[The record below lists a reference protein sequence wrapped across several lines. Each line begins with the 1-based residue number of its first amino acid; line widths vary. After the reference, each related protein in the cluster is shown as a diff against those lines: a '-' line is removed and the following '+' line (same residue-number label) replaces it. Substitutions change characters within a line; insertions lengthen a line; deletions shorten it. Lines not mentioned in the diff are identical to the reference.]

1 MAHMFRQALGLRNVY
16 VYIIYLVRT
25 QLSLNDSET
34 NTQTRKLN
42 ENLLA
47 SVPPLTDSGVLHRF
61 PELEGKV
68 VVKDSWLAYFFNPI
82 LSGSFTDRKALD
94 EFLEVC
100 RTSTCSLLVAVVF
113 GALTHNFDIGVVAF
127 VLSALI
133 LLVLYEM
140 ARRQGKLRLASEV
153 IGSFQYGVFLSPRLR
168 RDERKR
174 IYSLTYQLSR
184 VLGEV
189 EHLGPRRTTHERL
202 GLPLSFPTFKL
213 DSK

>member
-1 MAHMFRQALGLRNVY
+1 MGNPKGRALA
-16 VYIIYLVRT
+16 
-25 QLSLNDSET
+25 
-34 NTQTRKLN
+34 LN

-68 VVKDSWLAYFFNPI
+68 VVKDSWLAYCFDPI
-82 LSGSFTDRKALD
+82 LSGSFTNRKTLD
-94 EFLEVC
+94 EFLEVW
-100 RTSTCSLLVAVVF
+100 RTSACSLVVAIVF
-113 GALTHNFDIGVVAF
+113 GTLTHNFDIGVVAF

-140 ARRQGKLRLASEV
+140 DRRQGKLRLASEI

-168 RDERKR
+168 RDERER
-174 IYSLTYQLSR
+174 TYSLAYQLSQL
-184 VLGEV
+184 LGEV

-202 GLPLSFPTFKL
+202 GLPLPFSTFKFA
-213 DSK
+213 SK